1 VALDAELVDWALNAA
16 PSVLTM
22 FNRHGDRAFDLG
34 PAADGAT
41 RFGVGVTNLYYQKPD
56 DNTVTPFS
64 LAHVETAAR
73 LTDALPAFDLLAT
86 PGVARDLSPASAD
99 LQVTLAMAA
108 NTTKPL
114 VLLVSE
120 PALFGVTLDLLE
132 ELFGDRRQTPFVL
145 PYVNPITPLV
155 LNEDTAEKMFTAIDR
170 GIPVIY
176 SNMGMSGAT
185 TPITPGGTL
194 ALLNAELL
202 AGLVFS
208 QLVKEGTP
216 VILGSIPA
224 GFDMQNMM
232 SLYTPRTM
240 LLNLAC
246 AEMMAHYGVPHSGTS
261 GSGPGWGA
269 DLPAAGALWLN
280 HLTSCLGKVGLAPFV
295 GGNLDSLV
303 FSPAMVVYAG
313 EVIRLARQFA
323 GGFSLDED
331 AVNTADIGAV
341 GTGGNFLTSEVT
353 CSLFRA
359 MMDESPLWPAMTLDQ
374 WQENNRP
381 QAAEMLARH
390 TAELLHKLKPP
401 AGHGE
406 LMHRGLA
413 FIQKSAELAESR
425 SG

>member
-1 VALDAELVDWALNAA
+1 MTLVRPFISVLTPSQIEQVHAYSLRILSKTGIRVSSKKARRLFRRAGAHFLDDQRVALDAELVDWALKSV
-16 PSVLTM
+16 PSALTV
-22 FNRHGDRAFDLG
+22 FDRHGDRAFDLG
-34 PAADGAT
+34 PSADGAT

-56 DNTVTPFS
+56 DNAVTPFS

-73 LTDALPAFDLLAT
+73 LTDALPSFDLLAT
-86 PGVARDLSPASAD
+86 PGVARDLSPTSAD

-120 PALFGVTLDLLE
+120 PALFGATLDLLE

-170 GIPVIY
+170 GFPVIY

-280 HLTSCLGKVGLAPFV
+280 HLTSCLGKVGLAPFH
-295 GGNLDSLV
+295 
-303 FSPAMVVYAG
+303 
-313 EVIRLARQFA
+313 
-323 GGFSLDED
+323 
-331 AVNTADIGAV
+331 
-341 GTGGNFLTSEVT
+341 VT
-353 CSLFRA
+353 F
-359 MMDESPLWPAMTLDQ
+359 T
-374 WQENNRP
+374 
-381 QAAEMLARH
+381 
-390 TAELLHKLKPP
+390 
-401 AGHGE
+401 
-406 LMHRGLA
+406 
-413 FIQKSAELAESR
+413 
-425 SG
+425 